1 VQELSARG
9 SAEVLWTALAGR
21 AVKPSHWHASAGKS
35 PAPTVLNQIVE
46 CHAAEN
52 QIEATE
58 ACAAELAHV
67 TASEVD
73 RESKPLGARGSR
85 GK

>member
-1 VQELSARG
+1 
-9 SAEVLWTALAGR
+9 VLWTALAGR

-58 ACAAELAHV
+58 ACGAELAHV